1 MEIVQKKR
9 SNKHTFTFKDDD
21 FNVAYEDESDSGDT
35 DMNYADSPQKSS
47 VQIEQ

>member
-35 DMNYADSPQKSS
+35 DMNYADFPQKSS